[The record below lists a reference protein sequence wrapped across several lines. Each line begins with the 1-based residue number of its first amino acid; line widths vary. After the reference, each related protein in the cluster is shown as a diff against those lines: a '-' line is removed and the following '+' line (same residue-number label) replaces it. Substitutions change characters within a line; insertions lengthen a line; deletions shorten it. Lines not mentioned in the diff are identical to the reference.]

1 MMIPPQQDIEVG
13 LIADAMAGDMVALQA
28 LLHRYRVRLLEYI
41 RRHLPSVLVPLFT
54 PEDVFQDVCIDA
66 FRGIGQ
72 FIPDSE
78 ASIGA
83 WLLTI
88 ARHRMIDLLRA
99 HNARKRG
106 AGTLGASPD
115 RVLRLKGGEDGQ
127 VYDGMVALLETLAVY
142 RRTPSKSAAAH
153 ELAAALE
160 RSIDRLPP
168 DYRQAIRLRHVEGMA
183 PKQAAAQMNR
193 TEGAFQLLCNRGL
206 KRLRVEMRSE
216 SLYV

>member
-1 MMIPPQQDIEVG
+1 M
-13 LIADAMAGDMVALQA
+13 
-28 LLHRYRVRLLEYI
+28 
-41 RRHLPSVLVPLFT
+41 
-54 PEDVFQDVCIDA
+54 DA

-72 FIPDSE
+72 FILDGE
-78 ASIGA
+78 ASISA

-106 AGTLGASPD
+106 ARTLAASPN
-115 RVLRLKGGEDGQ
+115 RILRLKHGVSDGEDGQ

-183 PKQAAAQMNR
+183 SKQAAAQMNR

>member
-1 MMIPPQQDIEVG
+1 
-13 LIADAMAGDMVALQA
+13 LQA
-28 LLHRYRVRLLEYI
+28 LLYRHRGRLLEYI
-41 RRHLPSVLVPLFT
+41 QRHLPPVLVPLFT
-54 PEDVFQDVCIDA
+54 PEDVFQDVCIEA

-72 FIPDSE
+72 FVADGD
-78 ASIGA
+78 ASACA

-88 ARHRMIDLLRA
+88 ARHRMIDLLRG

-106 AGTLGASPD
+106 SGLVGANPNRILRLQGASAD
-115 RVLRLKGGEDGQ
+115 DGQ

-183 PKQAAAQMNR
+183 SKQAAARMKR
-193 TEGAFQLLCNRGL
+193 SEGAFQLLCNRGL
-206 KRLRVEMRSE
+206 KQLRVEMRSE